1 MSAFPKRSLT
11 LWKKSLTE
19 KGHVKLN
26 IQNALGFLGIC
37 RRAGFLLCGHD
48 VVKES
53 VTSGKAELVFL
64 AKDASERLIGEMQRL
79 CNSENRN
86 IPILRTVCTM
96 EDFYKALG
104 KKSAVFSVTD
114 TGFSTT
120 ILTKYREELDDNK
133 I

>member
-1 MSAFPKRSLT
+1 M
-11 LWKKSLTE
+11 
-19 KGHVKLN
+19 N
-26 IQNALGFLGIC
+26 IQKAMGFLGIC

-53 VTSGKAELVFL
+53 VVSGKAQLVML
-64 AKDASERLIGEMQRL
+64 SSDASERLVEEAKRL
-79 CNSENRN
+79 CSADGRN

-104 KKSAVFSVTD
+104 KKSAIFSVTD

>member
-1 MSAFPKRSLT
+1 MNTQK
-11 LWKKSLTE
+11 
-19 KGHVKLN
+19 
-26 IQNALGFLGIC
+26 ALGFLGIC

-53 VTSGKAELVFL
+53 VVTGKAELVFL
-64 AKDASERLIGEMQRL
+64 SKDASERLVNEMKKL
-79 CNSENRN
+79 CSADSRN

-114 TGFSTT
+114 TGFTTT